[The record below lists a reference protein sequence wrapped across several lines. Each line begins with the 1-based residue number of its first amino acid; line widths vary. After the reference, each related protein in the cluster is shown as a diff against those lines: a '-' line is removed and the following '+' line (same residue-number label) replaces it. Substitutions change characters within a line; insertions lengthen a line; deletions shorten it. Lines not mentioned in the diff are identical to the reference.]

1 MRRLI
6 LSEPCR
12 DNDLP
17 PNTHSPSFSVL
28 QPQFHL
34 GSNVTLSETAFP
46 SLTCP
51 HGMATEVLAEMK
63 ERTVWLSGDGRF
75 KKADAV
81 VRCLLCPSHF
91 ERNLSFLS
99 CEMGD
104 NACISGLGERVRGH
118 GVSQVVQC

>member
-1 MRRLI
+1 MPLNNNSP
-6 LSEPCR
+6 L
-12 DNDLP
+12 LVTTLG
-17 PNTHSPSFSVL
+17 NTL
-28 QPQFHL
+28 
-34 GSNVTLSETAFP
+34 ETAFP

-63 ERTVWLSGDGRF
+63 ETTVWLSGDGRF

-104 NACISGLGERVRGH
+104 NACISGLGKG
-118 GVSQVVQC
+118 

>member
-12 DNDLP
+12 DSDLP

-28 QPQFHL
+28 QPQLHL
-34 GSNVTLSETAFP
+34 GSNVTLSETALP

-63 ERTVWLSGDGRF
+63 ETTVWLSGDGRF

-81 VRCLLCPSHF
+81 VRCFLCPSHH
-91 ERNLSFLS
+91 LKGISVSFPVKWGI
-99 CEMGD
+99 M
-104 NACISGLGERVRGH
+104 H
-118 GVSQVVQC
+118 VSQV